1 MALTA
6 IQIYQLLEKSN
17 CGECGVPTCLAFA
30 MKVAQKQSALED
42 CPRCSD
48 DAKAA
53 LGAAAAPPMAT
64 VTIGTGD
71 RALSLGGETVLFRHA
86 ATFNR
91 PPGIAITL
99 SASLPPEELGAKAR
113 AITALEFDRVGQSH
127 KPNLIALKDEGDAA
141 QFAAAAGTLGDA
153 TTMPIML
160 ITSDAAA
167 AGAAAEKL
175 SGSKPLLYGADDS
188 NFDAMLAVAKEKLC
202 VLALRCGGDLDK
214 LLKMSGQ
221 AQQAGVNDLLLDTG
235 ATSLAEMV
243 QHQTAIRRACL
254 NARVR
259 ALGYP
264 TVFLPQG
271 DSADM
276 QALAAI
282 AGVCKYA
289 GIVVLDSADAET
301 LLPVITARLNI
312 YTDPQKPIQI
322 PGGLYQVGE
331 PGPTSPVLVTT
342 NFSLTYYTVEGE
354 VAASKVPS
362 WIVVVDTEGTSVL
375 TAWAADK
382 FTPESITSAIKSS
395 GIEEKVSHKKI
406 VLPGGVAVLK
416 GKLEEQ
422 SGWEAMVGPR
432 EATGIPKLLKTAWS
446 AQAN

>member
-30 MKVAQKQSALED
+30 MKVAQKQAALDD

-48 DAKAA
+48 EAKAA

-86 ATFNR
+86 ETFYR
-91 PPGIAITL
+91 PPGIAIAL
-99 SASLPPEELGAKAR
+99 SAALPMEELAAR
-113 AITALEFDRVGQSH
+113 ARDITALEFDRVGQSH
-127 KPNLIALKDEGDAA
+127 KPNLIALKDEGDVA
-141 QFAAAAGTLGDA
+141 QFASAAGTLADA
-153 TTMPIML
+153 TTMPVML
-160 ITSDAAA
+160 MTSNPAA
-167 AGAAAEKL
+167 AGAAAERLAGK
-175 SGSKPLLYGADDS
+175 KPLIYAADDS
-188 NFDAMLAVAKEKLC
+188 NFDEMLAVAKDKVC
-202 VLALRCGGDLDK
+202 VLVLKSNGDVGK
-214 LLKMSGQ
+214 LVTMSGL
-221 AQQAGVNDLLLDTG
+221 AQQAGVNDLLLDSG
-235 ATSLAEMV
+235 ATNMSDVL

-254 NARVR
+254 KEKVR
-259 ALGYP
+259 PLGYP
-264 TVFLPQG
+264 TVVIPRG
-271 DSADM
+271 DSEDSTT
-276 QALAAI
+276 LAAI
-282 AGVCKYA
+282 VAVAKYA
-289 GIVVLDSADAET
+289 GIVVLESSAAET

-354 VAASKVPS
+354 VSASKVPS
-362 WIVVVDTEGTSVL
+362 WIIVVDTEGTSVL

-382 FTPESITSAIKSS
+382 FTPDSISNTIKSS
-395 GIEEKVSHKKI
+395 GIEEKVSHRKI
-406 VLPGGVAVLK
+406 ILPGGVAVLK

-446 AQAN
+446 A

>member
-30 MKVAQKQSALED
+30 MKVAQKQAALED

-48 DAKAA
+48 KAKEA

-71 RALSLGGETVLFRHA
+71 RALSLGGETVLFRHME
-86 ATFNR
+86 TFYR
-91 PPGIAITL
+91 PPGIAIKVSPSL
-99 SASLPPEELGAKAR
+99 SVEELGAKAQ

-127 KPNLIALKDEGDAA
+127 KPNLIALVDEGDAA
-141 QFAAAAGTLGDA
+141 AFANAAGVLADA

-160 ITSDAAA
+160 MTTNPAAA
-167 AGAAAEKL
+167 SAAAEKL
-175 SGSKPLLYGADDS
+175 AGKKPLIYAADDS
-188 NFDAMLAVAKEKLC
+188 NFDEMVAVAKDKLC
-202 VLALRCGGDLDK
+202 ALTLKAKGDVGRLVT
-214 LLKMSGQ
+214 MSGL
-221 AQQAGVNDLLLDTG
+221 AQQAGVNDILLDSG
-235 ATSLAEMV
+235 ATNMSDVL
-243 QHQTAIRRACL
+243 QHQTAMRRACL
-254 NARVR
+254 KDKVR
-259 ALGYP
+259 PLGYP
-264 TVFLPQG
+264 TVVVPQG
-271 DSADM
+271 DSDDART
-276 QALAAI
+276 LAAI
-282 AGVCKYA
+282 VAVAKYA

-354 VAASKVPS
+354 VSASKVAS

-382 FTPESITSAIKSS
+382 FTPESITNTIKSS
-395 GIEEKVSHKKI
+395 GIEEKVTHRKI
-406 VLPGGVAVLK
+406 ILPGGVAVLK
-416 GKLEEQ
+416 GKLEEA

-432 EATGIPKLLKTAWS
+432 EATGIPKLLKTQWTA
-446 AQAN
+446 

>member
-30 MKVAQKQSALED
+30 MKVAQKQAALDD

-48 DAKAA
+48 EAKAS

-71 RALSLGGETVLFRHA
+71 RALALGGETVLFRHA
-86 ATFNR
+86 ETFHR
-91 PPGIAITL
+91 PPGIAIKL
-99 SASLPPEELGAKAR
+99 SASLPAEELGSKAR
-113 AITALEFDRVGQSH
+113 AIAALEFDRVGQIH
-127 KPNLIALKDEGDAA
+127 KLNLIALVDEGDAA
-141 QFAAAAGTLGDA
+141 QFAAAAATLADA

-175 SGSKPLLYGADDS
+175 AGKKPLLYGAEES
-188 NFDAMLAVAKEKLC
+188 NFEAMLAVAKDKGC
-202 VLALRCGGDLDK
+202 VLALKCGGDLDQ
-214 LLKMSGQ
+214 LVKMSGL
-221 AQQAGVNDLLLDTG
+221 AQQGGVNDLMLDTG
-235 ATSLAEMV
+235 ATSLGEMV
-243 QHQTAIRRACL
+243 EHQTALRRACL
-254 NARVR
+254 NAKLR
-259 ALGYP
+259 AVGYP
-264 TVFLPQG
+264 TVFLPAG
-271 DSADM
+271 TGDM
-276 QALAAI
+276 QALNAI

-289 GIVVLDSADAET
+289 GIVVLDNADPET

-322 PGGLYQVGE
+322 PGGLYTVGE
-331 PGPTSPVLVTT
+331 PGATSPVLVTT

-354 VAASKVPS
+354 VSASKVPS

-382 FTPESITSAIKSS
+382 FTPESIAAALQSS
-395 GIEEKVSHKKI
+395 GVADKVSHKKLI
-406 VLPGGVAVLK
+406 LPGGVAVLK
-416 GKLEEQ
+416 GKLEEA
-422 SGWEAMVGPR
+422 SGWEIIVGPR

-446 AQAN
+446 A

>member
-30 MKVAQKQSALED
+30 MKVAQKQAALED

-71 RALSLGGETVLFRHA
+71 RALALGGETVLYRHA
-86 ATFNR
+86 ETFYR
-91 PPGIAITL
+91 SPGIAIAL
-99 SASLPPEELGAKAR
+99 SAALPAEELGAQAR
-113 AITALEFDRVGQSH
+113 AITALEFDRVGQGH
-127 KPNLIALKDEGDAA
+127 KPNLIALRDEGDAA
-141 QFAAAAGTLGDA
+141 QFAAAAGTLAEA

-160 ITSDAAA
+160 MTSDAAA
-167 AGAAAEKL
+167 AGAAADKL
-175 SGSKPLLYGADDS
+175 AGKKPLLYAADDS

-202 VLALRCGGDLDK
+202 ALTLKADGDVGK
-214 LLKMSGQ
+214 LVAMSGL
-221 AQQAGVNDLLLDTG
+221 AQQAGVNDLLLDSG
-235 ATSLAEMV
+235 ATNLGDV
-243 QHQTAIRRACL
+243 LQHQTAMRRACL
-254 NARVR
+254 KEKVR
-259 ALGYP
+259 PLGYP
-264 TVFLPQG
+264 TVFVPQG
-271 DSADM
+271 DSGDM
-276 QALAAI
+276 KALATI
-282 AGVCKYA
+282 VGVCKYA
-289 GIVVLDSADAET
+289 GVVVLESATAEA

-331 PGPTSPVLVTT
+331 PGPESPVLVTT

-354 VAASKVPS
+354 VSASKVAS
-362 WIVVVDTEGTSVL
+362 WIIVVDTEGTSVL

-382 FTPESITSAIKSS
+382 FTPESITSTVKSS
-395 GIEEKVSHKKI
+395 GIEDKVTHRKI

-416 GKLEEQ
+416 GKLEEA

-446 AQAN
+446 A